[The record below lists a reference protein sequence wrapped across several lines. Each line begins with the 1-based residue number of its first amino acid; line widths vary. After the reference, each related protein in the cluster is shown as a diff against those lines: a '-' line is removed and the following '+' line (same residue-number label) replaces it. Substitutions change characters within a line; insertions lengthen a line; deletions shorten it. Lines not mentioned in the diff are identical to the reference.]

1 MSIGEDT
8 GTSGLSIWRPDTALA
23 RGTIDHTVS
32 LLPSDVRM
40 TFDAYH
46 ATIQQDGL
54 FMDWDCVPFMAQ
66 SPFFVGDHA
75 NQDVRI
81 FEEYAGGHWDGAI
94 DHSTAL
100 SFAWDYQNFYLAVK
114 VVDDTHQ
121 LNGNSG
127 WNGDSVQ
134 VVFANEAQD
143 AVTHLYN
150 YAESSTGDHIAHH
163 ERGPGGTS
171 VVIERNEEAQPAPT
185 TGYEIT
191 FPAASLGLDTFTAG
205 QVIAVGVCVNDGD
218 QGAGQGGQKGWSGWG
233 PRSAVHGKT
242 PSETGL
248 VTLTAAVPARDNPDG
263 SPGCDINELDVTGS
277 SRRFHDAGHGT
288 AGR

>member
-1 MSIGEDT
+1 MT
-8 GTSGLSIWRPDTALA
+8 WNAYQT
-23 RGTIDHTVS
+23 TID
-32 LLPSDVRM
+32 
-40 TFDAYH
+40 
-46 ATIQQDGL
+46 QDGL
-54 FMDWDCVPFMAQ
+54 FMDWECIPFMAQ
-66 SPFFVGDHA
+66 TPFLAPATHPGEVLM
-75 NQDVRI
+75 
-81 FEEYAGGHWDGAI
+81 FEEYNGGTWSGVL
-94 DHSTAL
+94 DHSTAIA
-100 SFAWDYQNFYLAVK
+100 FAWDPANLYLGIKVK
-114 VVDDTHQ
+114 DDTHQ

-191 FPAASLGLDTFTAG
+191 FTAASLGQDTFTAG

-233 PRSAVHGKT
+233 PHSAVYGKT
-242 PSETGL
+242 ASRTGL
-248 VTLTAAVPARDNPDG
+248 VALSASVPARDNPDG
-263 SPGCDINELDVTGS
+263 SPGCDISELDVTGS
-277 SRRFHDAGHGT
+277 SRRLHDASHGT